1 MLSLMKRPILV
12 WDLPTRLFHWL
23 LAAGVLGAFAI
34 GNLVDDDQ
42 PAFAWHML
50 LGATA
55 AFLVLLRIVW
65 GLVGSRYAR
74 FGSFVFGPRAILD
87 YFRGLLSKDTKS
99 FVGHN
104 PGSSVAIFAMLFLTV
119 GAAVTGALM
128 GSGGEALEELHEV
141 FANALIIVAGA
152 HVAGVLLHTLRHRE
166 NLTGSM
172 IAGTKVGDEA
182 DAIRSSHPLVGL
194 GFVALTAIW
203 AVGLASGYDAQAG
216 TVRLPLLG
224 TTLAV
229 GEGAEG
235 EKRGGGEHERH
246 GEHDEDDDD

>member
-1 MLSLMKRPILV
+1 MARMKRRILV

-34 GNLVDDDQ
+34 GKLVEDEQ
-42 PAFAWHML
+42 PTFAWHML

-55 AFLVLLRIVW
+55 AFLVVLRIIW

-74 FGSFVFGPRAILD
+74 FGSFTFGPRAILD
-87 YFRGLLSKDTKS
+87 YFRSLLSKDARS

-104 PGSSVAIFAMLFLTV
+104 PGSSVAIFAMLLLTV

-182 DAIRSSHPLVGL
+182 DAIHSSHPLVGL
-194 GFVALTAIW
+194 GFVALTALW
-203 AVGLASGYDAQAG
+203 AVGLANGYDAQAG
-216 TVRLPLLG
+216 TVRLPVLG
-224 TTLAV
+224 TTLTI
-229 GEGAEG
+229 GEGGEG
-235 EKRGGGEHERH
+235 EGTGERERHERR
-246 GEHDEDDDD
+246 GEHDDDDD